1 MDTRSILIALI
12 SFILNGLCAN
22 AADFNVKPGAFA
34 VERALQETR
43 VCQPALFVL
52 GYAVAE
58 HLKNSETFKSHTVV
72 CATGLSLGLLTAL
85 AVTDVWDFETALRVV
100 A

>member
-43 VCQPALFVL
+43 VWRMQNNQQPVTL
-52 GYAVAE
+52 
-58 HLKNSETFKSHTVV
+58 HLQPGVYRLNQPII
-72 CATGLSLGLLTAL
+72 
-85 AVTDVWDFETALRVV
+85 LRPEDSGITLK
-100 A
+100 AD